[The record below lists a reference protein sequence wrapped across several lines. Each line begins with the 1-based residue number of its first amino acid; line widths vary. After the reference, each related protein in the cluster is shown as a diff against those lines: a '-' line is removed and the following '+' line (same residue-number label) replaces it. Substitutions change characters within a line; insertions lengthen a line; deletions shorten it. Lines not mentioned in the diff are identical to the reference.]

1 MLNASTIS
9 VVKRSAVIFFSVICS
24 LIMPVSF
31 SASTDNLPSSP
42 PNDLVALAEKTTK
55 SVVSVLCSN
64 SIGSGWAVN
73 IDLSPTQIAAGNKS
87 YIITNHHV
95 IADCT
100 INRDVTLILSN
111 QTRVLGRVFSWD
123 ATNDL
128 AGIFTSTD
136 LPKLAWEGA
145 TPQQGWW
152 VGVLG
157 SPLGFPGILTTG
169 IVSSVNK
176 TTFKGTTNAAINP
189 GNSGGPVFDRTG
201 RVIGLATAKY
211 INAEGFGIFHG
222 TPLLCMGILS
232 CDIPNG
238 VWNGLSP
245 SVPKPTVSPTPS
257 TAPKPTAS
265 STPTP
270 SASSTPTEVPKQTP
284 TPSPTQESS
293 GEIKARINH
302 APKNW
307 SARIISY
314 DYLQGSN
321 PLVGNNPTTLLI
333 KGYCTSFGK
342 LIQVY
347 KNTGPDGVKYPNGDR
362 YVTPK
367 WKCIKGKFSG
377 KIEVTGNTKIGV
389 FEQPSQHNGT
399 EITFKKGLK
408 VVKTNTEDPSDPG
421 PYVEPPAISDSSIE
435 PPVLKR
441 IRFIAGNNPPN
452 VYNAATIE
460 ISGKCSNSGEFLELY
475 WNRVPIANSNWVL
488 RSSNIECKSGS
499 FSVQDIAVGGA
510 IQYKVREYPSKN
522 YSQPLILPGG
532 KIKK

>member
-408 VVKTNTEDPSDPG
+408 VVKTNTEDLSDPG

>member
-1 MLNASTIS
+1 
-9 VVKRSAVIFFSVICS
+9 
-24 LIMPVSF
+24 MPVSY
-31 SASTDNLPSSP
+31 SASTDNLPSNP
-42 PNDLVALAEKTTK
+42 PSDLVSLAEKTTK

-64 SIGSGWAVN
+64 SIGSGWAVD
-73 IDLSPTQIAAGNKS
+73 IELSPTQIAAGNNS
-87 YIITNHHV
+87 YVITNHHV

-100 INRDVTLILSN
+100 INREVILILSN
-111 QTRVLGRVFSWD
+111 QTRVSGRVSTWD
-123 ATNDL
+123 AANDL
-128 AGIFTSTD
+128 AGIFTSTN
-136 LPKLAWEGA
+136 LPKLAWEGP

-222 TPLLCMGILS
+222 TPLLCVAVLS
-232 CDIPNG
+232 CDNPNG
-238 VWNGLSP
+238 VWSGLSTN
-245 SVPKPTVSPTPS
+245 VPKPTVSPKPSSSPKSSNSPTPIPS
-257 TAPKPTAS
+257 APTAPAET
-265 STPTP
+265 
-270 SASSTPTEVPKQTP
+270 PKQTP
-284 TPSPTQESS
+284 TPSPTQEAS

-314 DYLQGSN
+314 EYLQGSN
-321 PLVGNNPTTLLI
+321 PLVGNKPTILLI
-333 KGYCTSFGK
+333 RGYCTSFGK
-342 LIQVY
+342 LIQAY
-347 KNTGPDGVKYPNGDR
+347 KNTGPDGVKYPNGNR

-367 WKCIKGKFSG
+367 WKCVKGNFSG
-377 KIEVTGNTKIGV
+377 KIEVTGNTRIGI

-421 PYVEPPAISDSSIE
+421 PYMEPPAISDRSVE
-435 PPVLKR
+435 PPALKK

-460 ISGKCSNSGEFLELY
+460 LSGSCSKSGELLELY
-475 WNRVPIANSNWVL
+475 WNRVPITSTNWVL
-488 RSSNIECKSGS
+488 RSGNIECKSGF

-510 IQYKVREYPSKN
+510 IQYKVRELPSKN
-522 YSQPLILPGG
+522 FSAPLILPDG